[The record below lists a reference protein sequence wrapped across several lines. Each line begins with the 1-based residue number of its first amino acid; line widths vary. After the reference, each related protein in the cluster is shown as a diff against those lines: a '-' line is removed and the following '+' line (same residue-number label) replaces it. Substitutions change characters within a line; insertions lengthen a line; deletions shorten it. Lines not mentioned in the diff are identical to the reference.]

1 MNWIDRYPAL
11 KAIPLI
17 AALFVAAIFFNH
29 KDEANGQA
37 VTTVQLPA
45 ATVTSV
51 TSGAAVTIAPTN
63 PGRRTFSICNGT
75 AGSVISVLPGTATT
89 VTATTGIQIASATCL
104 SPPPN
109 LLQSG
114 TMGGGGNSWQA
125 IAAGTTAV
133 VSFIEW

>member
-1 MNWIDRYPAL
+1 MTRSSELRLAVAL
-11 KAIPLI
+11 SVLLAG
-17 AALFVAAIFFNH
+17 AALFGLM
-29 KDEANGQA
+29 KDKAEGQA